1 MRENTH
7 REDRDKA
14 VLGIISNKRNNFQSV
29 DIGQVNFKQNNIRG
43 VFLNFVNSARPSM
56 GNLGLEPRDFLTLG

>member
-43 VFLNFVNSARPSM
+43 VFLNFVNSAGSRM
-56 GNLGLEPRDFLTLG
+56 GNLGLETREFKLLA